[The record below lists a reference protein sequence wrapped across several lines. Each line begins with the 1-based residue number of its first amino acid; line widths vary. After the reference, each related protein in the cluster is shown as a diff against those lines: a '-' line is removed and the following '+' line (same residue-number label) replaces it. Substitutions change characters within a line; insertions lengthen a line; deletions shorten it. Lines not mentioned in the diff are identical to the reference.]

1 MYLLQKKH
9 FDILR
14 EPGDKDYNK
23 SVSMDENLN
32 SAKKKKNNNNRHY
45 FQFNIKTCQWSKV
58 KVETLKKGWIEVKV
72 FSK

>member
-23 SVSMDENLN
+23 SVSRDENLN
-32 SAKKKKNNNNRHY
+32 SAKKKKTTTTVII
-45 FQFNIKTCQWSKV
+45 FNS
-58 KVETLKKGWIEVKV
+58 TLKRVSGAKLK
-72 FSK
+72 

>member
-32 SAKKKKNNNNRHY
+32 SAKKKQKTTTVII
-45 FQFNIKTCQWSKV
+45 FNS
-58 KVETLKKGWIEVKV
+58 TLKRVSGAKLK
-72 FSK
+72 

>member
-32 SAKKKKNNNNRHY
+32 SAKKKKTTTTV
-45 FQFNIKTCQWSKV
+45 IKTC
-58 KVETLKKGWIEVKV
+58 
-72 FSK
+72 

>member
-32 SAKKKKNNNNRHY
+32 SAKKKKKTTTTVII
-45 FQFNIKTCQWSKV
+45 FNS
-58 KVETLKKGWIEVKV
+58 TLKRVSGAKLK
-72 FSK
+72 

>member
-32 SAKKKKNNNNRHY
+32 SAKKKKTTTVII
-45 FQFNIKTCQWSKV
+45 FNS
-58 KVETLKKGWIEVKV
+58 TLKRVSGAKLK
-72 FSK
+72 

>member
-32 SAKKKKNNNNRHY
+32 SAKKTTTTTTVII
-45 FQFNIKTCQWSKV
+45 FNS
-58 KVETLKKGWIEVKV
+58 TLKRVSGAKLK
-72 FSK
+72 

>member
-32 SAKKKKNNNNRHY
+32 SAKKKKKNNKPHY
-45 FQFNIKTCQWSKV
+45 FQLKIKKC
-58 KVETLKKGWIEVKV
+58 
-72 FSK
+72 

>member
-32 SAKKKKNNNNRHY
+32 SAKKKTTTTTVII
-45 FQFNIKTCQWSKV
+45 FNS
-58 KVETLKKGWIEVKV
+58 TLKRVSGAKLK
-72 FSK
+72 

>member
-23 SVSMDENLN
+23 SVSMDENLKRE
-32 SAKKKKNNNNRHY
+32 KKKKK
-45 FQFNIKTCQWSKV
+45 QQQPS
-58 KVETLKKGWIEVKV
+58 L
-72 FSK
+72 FSIQH

>member
-32 SAKKKKNNNNRHY
+32 SAKKQKTTTTVII
-45 FQFNIKTCQWSKV
+45 FNS
-58 KVETLKKGWIEVKV
+58 TLKRVSGAKLK
-72 FSK
+72 

>member
-32 SAKKKKNNNNRHY
+32 SAKKKKPTTTVII
-45 FQFNIKTCQWSKV
+45 FNS
-58 KVETLKKGWIEVKV
+58 TLKRVSGAKLK
-72 FSK
+72 

>member
-32 SAKKKKNNNNRHY
+32 SAKKKKK
-45 FQFNIKTCQWSKV
+45 QQQPS
-58 KVETLKKGWIEVKV
+58 L
-72 FSK
+72 FSVQH

>member
-32 SAKKKKNNNNRHY
+32 SAKKKKTTTTVII
-45 FQFNIKTCQWSKV
+45 FNS
-58 KVETLKKGWIEVKV
+58 TLKRVSGAKLK
-72 FSK
+72 

>member
-32 SAKKKKNNNNRHY
+32 CKKKKKTTTTGII
-45 FQFNIKTCQWSKV
+45 FN
-58 KVETLKKGWIEVKV
+58 LKLKRVSGAKL
-72 FSK
+72 K

>member
-32 SAKKKKNNNNRHY
+32 SAKKNKTTTTVII
-45 FQFNIKTCQWSKV
+45 FNS
-58 KVETLKKGWIEVKV
+58 TLKRVSGAKLK
-72 FSK
+72 

>member
-23 SVSMDENLN
+23 SVSTQK
-32 SAKKKKNNNNRHY
+32 S
-45 FQFNIKTCQWSKV
+45 
-58 KVETLKKGWIEVKV
+58 
-72 FSK
+72 

>member
-32 SAKKKKNNNNRHY
+32 SAKKKKKNNNNRHY
-45 FQFNIKTCQWSKV
+45 FQFNIKTC
-58 KVETLKKGWIEVKV
+58 
-72 FSK
+72 

>member
-32 SAKKKKNNNNRHY
+32 SAKKTTTTTVII
-45 FQFNIKTCQWSKV
+45 FNS
-58 KVETLKKGWIEVKV
+58 TLKRVSGAKLK
-72 FSK
+72 

>member
-32 SAKKKKNNNNRHY
+32 SAKKKTTTTTVII
-45 FQFNIKTCQWSKV
+45 FNS
-58 KVETLKKGWIEVKV
+58 TLKRVSEAKLK
-72 FSK
+72 